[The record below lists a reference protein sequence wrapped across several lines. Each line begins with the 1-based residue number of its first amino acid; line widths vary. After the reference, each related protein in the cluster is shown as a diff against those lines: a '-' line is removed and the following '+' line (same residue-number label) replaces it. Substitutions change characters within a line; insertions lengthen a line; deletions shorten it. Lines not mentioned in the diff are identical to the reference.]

1 MIKVFIPTPLRK
13 FTNGES
19 SVEVKAGSVSE
30 AIYSLASAFPE
41 VRQHLYDANDELR
54 KFIRIYVGD
63 EDIYQLDGPDTIL
76 NNGDRV
82 SIIPA
87 IAGGAN

>member
-19 SVEVKAGSVSE
+19 SVAVEAGSVSE
-30 AIYSLASAFPE
+30 AISSLASAFPE
-41 VRQHLYDANDELR
+41 VRQHLYDANDEFR

-63 EDIYQLDGPDTIL
+63 EDIHHLDGPATL
-76 NNGDRV
+76 LVNGDDI

-87 IAGGAN
+87 IAGGTN

>member
-19 SVEVKAGSVSE
+19 SVDIQARSVSE
-30 AIYSLASAFPE
+30 AISELASAFPE
-41 VRQHLYDANDELR
+41 VRQHLYDANNEIR
-54 KFIRIYVGD
+54 KFIRIYVGE
-63 EDIYQLDGPDTIL
+63 EDIHQLDGPQTPL
-76 NNGDRV
+76 VSGDKV

-87 IAGGAN
+87 IAGGLN

>member
-13 FTNGES
+13 FTDGSASVELQAS
-19 SVEVKAGSVSE
+19 SVSD
-30 AIYSLASAFPE
+30 AISLLVIAFPE
-41 VRQHLYDANDELR
+41 VRQHLYDANNEIR

-63 EDIYQLDGPDTIL
+63 EDIYQLDGPDTML

-87 IAGGAN
+87 IAGGVN